1 MVLFISTGEIVFLL
15 FAVLMLFGVDRLPE
29 FARTAGKAIRSV
41 KNAANDIKSE
51 IANAPLRMWTPARP
65 SRKSPRKLKTP
76 SSAACSGYKQ
86 LLS

>member
-1 MVLFISTGEIVFLL
+1 MALFISTGEIVFLL

-51 IANAPLRMWTPARP
+51 IANATPEDVDP
-65 SRKSPRKLKTP
+65 SKAIKKITKEVENSIKRGL
-76 SSAACSGYKQ
+76 
-86 LLS
+86 